1 MARLARR
8 KVTEAPPAK
17 IGPQLATLADAPPS
31 GSDWIHEIKFD
42 GYRLGIRFDDAGVR
56 IFTRN
61 GLDWSK
67 RFPVLAAEMKK
78 LPAENAWLDGELVF
92 LNPAGSSDFSA
103 LQDALSRD
111 DDSDLLF
118 YAFDLLWLNGRDL
131 RKETQLDRKKLLRPL
146 VMRGEKALFPHVRYS
161 DEFKVEGKDFLQ
173 AACKLSLEGII
184 SKRKTAGYK
193 SERTKNWIKSKCQQR
208 EELVIGG
215 YTDSTTG
222 VGIGA
227 LLLGHHEGRRS
238 GLHYDG
244 RVGTGFSQSFSIA
257 LRKQLDRL
265 QTKECPFETISRPD
279 RRGAHWVTPELVAE
293 IRYGSRTADGH
304 IRHAS
309 FLGLREDKPAS
320 QVTGDAVVPKSSEP
334 VVAGIKIS
342 HPGRVI
348 DPSTGI
354 TKLQIAQFYDLVADR
369 LLREINNRPVSL
381 VRCPEGISGGHFF
394 QRHPWQGLEGKVSS
408 IETQGDEGK
417 EKFIVLKNREE
428 LINVVQF
435 GAIELHPWGAK
446 AKDLDAAD
454 RIVFDL
460 DPDPTLPFAVIVEAA
475 KVVRH
480 TLENLGLESFVK
492 TTGGKGLHVVVPL
505 NPTSPWSI
513 VKPFARAIAVDLAH
527 RVPEAFTANMAKARR
542 RNRIYMDYLRNDRTA
557 TAVAAYA
564 VRARPGLG
572 VAWPLAWRQL
582 TDELDPQAFT
592 VPGITPKMLE
602 ADPWKDLAS
611 TKQRLSAAAL
621 KKMDVRAT

>member
-1 MARLARR
+1 MARPARR
-8 KVTEAPPAK
+8 KVSEAPPAK
-17 IGPQLATLADAPPS
+17 IEPQLATLADAPPS

-42 GYRLGIRFDDAGVR
+42 GYRLGVRVENGIVR
-56 IFTRN
+56 IFTRS
-61 GLDWSK
+61 GLDWTK
-67 RFPVLAAEMKK
+67 RFPTLALELKK
-78 LPAENAWLDGELVF
+78 IPANNAWLDGELVF
-92 LNPAGSSDFSA
+92 LNQAGASDFSA
-103 LQDALSRD
+103 LQDALSRGQD
-111 DDSDLLF
+111 GELLF
-118 YAFDLLWLNGRDL
+118 YAFDLLWSDGEDL
-131 RKETQLDRKKLLRPL
+131 RMETQVERKSRLRPL
-146 VMRGEKALFPHVRYS
+146 IMRGDKPLLPHIRYS
-161 DEFKVEGKDFLQ
+161 DEFKVEGRDFLQ
-173 AACKLSLEGII
+173 AACKLSLEGIV
-184 SKRKTAGYK
+184 SKKKNAPYR
-193 SERTKNWIKSKCQQR
+193 SERTMNWIKSKCQQR

-215 YTDSTTG
+215 FTDSTTG

-227 LLLGHHEGRRS
+227 LLMGHHESGRS
-238 GLHYDG
+238 ELHYDG

-257 LRKQLDRL
+257 LRKQLDLLRA
-265 QTKECPFETISRPD
+265 KECPFATISRPD

-293 IRYGSRTADGH
+293 VRYGSRTADGH

-320 QVTGDAVVPKSSEP
+320 QVTGDAVVPKNSEP
-334 VVAGIKIS
+334 VVAGVKIS

-354 TKLQIAQFYDLVADR
+354 TKLQLAKFYDLVADR
-369 LLREINNRPVSL
+369 LLREIGDRPVSL

-394 QRHPWQGLEGKVSS
+394 QRHLWQGLEGKVGS
-408 IETQGDEGK
+408 IEAEGDEGK
-417 EKFIVLKNREE
+417 ERFIVLKNRKE

-435 GAIELHPWGAK
+435 GAIELHPWGVK

-505 NPTSPWSI
+505 NPASPWSI
-513 VKPFARAIAVDLAH
+513 VKPFARAIAVDLAQ

-542 RNRIYMDYLRNDRTA
+542 RNRIYMDYLRNDRSS

-564 VRARPGLG
+564 ARARPGLG

-582 TDELDPQAFT
+582 MEKLDPQAFT
-592 VPGITPKMLE
+592 VPSITPKMLE
-602 ADPWKDLAS
+602 PDPWKDLAS
-611 TKQRLSAAAL
+611 TKQRLSATAL
-621 KKMDVRAT
+621 KKMDIRS